1 MSVVAGV
8 AAWFADPENWSG
20 RAGLPVLLVQ
30 HLGYTAAALGL
41 AVAVAVPVGLVLGH
55 LGRGGFLAVQVS
67 NVGRA
72 VPTLAALV
80 VLVLLPPPFGRTTA
94 SALVA
99 FTLFAIPPILTN
111 TYVGMREVDR
121 GAVDA
126 ARGMGMSGLQVLRRV
141 ELPLA
146 APLLLNGVRQA
157 AVQVFATVSIAAIA
171 AFGGL
176 GRILTAAV
184 GGVGGLDV
192 PQLIAG
198 ALVIAV
204 LAVAIDGLLALAGR
218 AADPVARARRGPRR
232 RARADA
238 QAGAQ
243 DGGPVGGT
251 GVVPGAGAALPA
263 PRAGLDAAR

>member
-1 MSVVAGV
+1 MNVVAEV
-8 AAWFADPENWSG
+8 AAWFADPANWSG
-20 RAGLPVLLVQ
+20 SAGIPVLLVQ

-41 AVAVAVPVGLVLGH
+41 AVALAVPLGLVLGH
-55 LGRGGFLAVQVS
+55 TGRGGFLAIQVS
-67 NVGRA
+67 NIGRA
-72 VPTLAALV
+72 VPTLAVLTI
-80 VLVLLPPPFGRTTA
+80 LVLMPPPFQRSTL

-146 APLLLNGVRQA
+146 APLLMNGVRQA

-184 GGVGGLDV
+184 GGVGGTDV
-192 PQLIAG
+192 AQLIAG

-204 LAVAIDGLLALAGR
+204 LAVAIDALLALAAR
-218 AADPVARARRGPRR
+218 AADPVARARRERSSSRVVELPV
-232 RARADA
+232 DH
-238 QAGAQ
+238 AGQ
-243 DGGPVGGT
+243 GGL
-251 GVVPGAGAALPA
+251 A
-263 PRAGLDAAR
+263 